1 MRHRWRVFLAIDLGL
16 FNIALFAFALL
27 PPGDLLLQE
36 WVAMGLAA
44 FAFIGVVC
52 HASSWIRLPFE
63 RFAYLVTGAVGLYVF
78 FAYLNFAPAEPFNKR
93 PFLLFRS
100 SGIAS
105 AYAAHV
111 IDGADSHREHQGDG

>member
-16 FNIALFAFALL
+16 FNIALFVFALF
-27 PPGDLLLQE
+27 PPGELLLQE

-44 FAFIGVVC
+44 FAFIGVAA
-52 HASSWIRLPFE
+52 HASPWIRLPLE
-63 RFAYLVTGAVGLYVF
+63 RYVYLITGAVGLYVF
-78 FAYLNFAPAEPFNKR
+78 FAYLNFSPTEPLNKL
-93 PFLLFRS
+93 PFLLFMS